1 MKILLVDDSPSAT
14 LVMSARLRRFCFEVV
29 AAADGLAA
37 VEAFVVHA
45 PDLVLMDLEMP
56 GLNGLQAT
64 QRIRA
69 EELSRGWPWTPI
81 IFLTA
86 SDRDDNLVTA
96 IDAGAD
102 DFIPK
107 SVAEPV
113 LLAKMKAMNRVA
125 ALRRSLYVANA
136 RLQRLAEQD
145 GLTGLA
151 NRRSFDGR
159 VAEQWCTAQRA
170 GRPLGVI
177 MLDIDHF
184 KRYNDGFGHLGG
196 DDCLRHVAAA
206 LGAEARRQP
215 GAFAARYGGEEFIVV
230 APGLHGA
237 ALHALGRH
245 VVEAVRALALPHPG
259 NPPWLVV
266 TVSAGG
272 ASSARCEGAVDALLE
287 RADRTLYAAKS
298 GGRNR
303 YVAADAAHT

>member
-14 LVMSARLRRFCFEVV
+14 LVMSARLRRFCFDVV
-29 AAADGLAA
+29 TAADGLAA
-37 VEAFVVHA
+37 VDAFVAHA

-56 GLNGLQAT
+56 GINGLQAT

-69 EELSRGWPWTPI
+69 EEVRRGWSWTPI

-125 ALRRSLYVANA
+125 ALRRSLHAANA
-136 RLQRLAEQD
+136 RLQRLAELD

-151 NRRSFDGR
+151 NRRSLDAR
-159 VAEQWCTAQRA
+159 AAEQWRLAQQA
-170 GRPLGVI
+170 SQPLGVI
-177 MLDIDHF
+177 MFDIDHF
-184 KRYNDGFGHLGG
+184 KRYNDLAGHLGG
-196 DDCLRHVAAA
+196 DDCLRQVAAA
-206 LGAEARRQP
+206 IGAEARRQP
-215 GAFAARYGGEEFIVV
+215 GALAARYGGEEFIVV
-230 APGLHGA
+230 APGLGA
-237 ALHALGRH
+237 AALAALGRR
-245 VVEAVRALALPHPG
+245 VVDAVLALALPHPG
-259 NPPWLVV
+259 NPPSARV

-272 ASSARCEGAVDALLE
+272 ASSAGGDANVGALIE
-287 RADRTLYAAKS
+287 RADRALYAAKS

-303 YVAADAAHT
+303 YIAAE

>member
-14 LVMSARLRRFCFEVV
+14 LVMSARLRRFCFDVV
-29 AAADGLAA
+29 VAADGLAA
-37 VEAFVVHA
+37 VDAFVAHA

-56 GLNGLQAT
+56 GINGLQAT

-69 EELSRGWPWTPI
+69 EEVSRGWPWTPI

-96 IDAGAD
+96 IEAGAD

-125 ALRRSLYVANA
+125 ALRRSLHAANA

-151 NRRSFDGR
+151 NRRSLDSR
-159 VAEQWCTAQRA
+159 VAEQWRLGQRA
-170 GRPLGVI
+170 GQPLGVI

-184 KRYNDGFGHLGG
+184 KRYNDFAGHLGG
-196 DDCLRHVAAA
+196 DDCLRQVAAA
-206 LGAEARRQP
+206 VGAEARRQP

-230 APGLHGA
+230 APGLRDA
-237 ALHALGRH
+237 ALAALGRRL
-245 VVEAVRALALPHPG
+245 VDAVRALALPHPG
-259 NPPWLVV
+259 NPPSTVV

-272 ASSARCEGAVDALLE
+272 ASSARCEGSVGALIE

-303 YVAADAAHT
+303 YVAAE